1 MASRPILIT
10 ILALLSFIV
19 GILMILGGI
28 LATTIVTW
36 MGYGGILMGIV
47 FLIIGIAL
55 WRGWKI
61 AWYLGVIIYIIN
73 AIFAVLSIL
82 LLIMDGEV
90 NDAVVSPAITLIISV
105 LILYY
110 LFRPNVKEFFGIGR

>member
-19 GILMILGGI
+19 GILMILGGL
-28 LATTIVTW
+28 LATTIVTVL
-36 MGYGGILMGIV
+36 GYGGILMGII
-47 FLIIGIAL
+47 FLIIGFAL

-61 AWYLGVIIYIIN
+61 AWYLGVIIYIIS
-73 AIFAVLSIL
+73 AIFAVVSIL
-82 LLIMDGEV
+82 LLIMDGQV
-90 NDAVVSPAITLIISV
+90 NEAVVSPAIALIISV
-105 LILYY
+105 LILFY